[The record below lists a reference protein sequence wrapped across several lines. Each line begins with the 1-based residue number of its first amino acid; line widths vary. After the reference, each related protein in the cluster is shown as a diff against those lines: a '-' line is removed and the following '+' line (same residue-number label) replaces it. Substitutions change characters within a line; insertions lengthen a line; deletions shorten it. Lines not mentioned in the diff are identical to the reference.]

1 MSERIIKS
9 SCRSC
14 HGGCGVL
21 VTVRDNKVINIKGDP
36 DSPINRGSLCIKG
49 KKYHSI
55 THHPDRL
62 TTPLRKKNG
71 IFEPVSW
78 DEALDDIAERFLEI
92 KKEFGPEALSIG
104 FGTSRENDIF
114 VYRFANL
121 FGTPNVLTAGHMC
134 YGPRVILGIA
144 MAGNHNIV
152 DYEGKPE
159 CVVVWGANPLNSS
172 PDEYKGFD
180 LARAIKRGA
189 RIICIDPRRSTVA
202 KNADQWLRITPGTD
216 GALAWGMINVII
228 DRGLY
233 DENFVTN
240 YGHGWERFRQRAKK
254 YPLSWAAAKT
264 GLSEDEII
272 SAAETYAS
280 IKPAGIHW
288 GVALEQT
295 KNCTNTIRL
304 LLSLMAMTGNLDR
317 PGGNVLFPR
326 NPLMP
331 YKFQSLSDQ
340 LPEEQNIKRL
350 GGNRFRLADRIML
363 LNPKAVWDAILEEKP
378 YPVKALYLI
387 STNPLV
393 SRANARQV
401 KAALEK
407 VDFLVVQDFFLTPT
421 AREADYVLPAS
432 TWLEHDYIGDMWK
445 RHGRAVVRQKAVQVG
460 EARSDYDILNDLG
473 KRCTNPKHWWPTMKD
488 ALNDFLASSGL
499 TWEDFCIRGYLEG
512 ERRFRKY
519 KVKGFSTRTRKFEF
533 YSTMME
539 DMNYDPLPGYVD
551 PPETPWSNPELAKQ
565 YPVQLI
571 TGARIPAFF
580 HTENRQLGPL
590 RSTHPD
596 PLVEIHPNKAKE
608 KGIAG
613 GDWVKISSPR
623 GSVKLKA
630 LITDRVPENVVSA
643 DHGWWFPEK
652 KDDLGWDQS
661 NIDILTDND
670 LDSCDQAMGATNLRV
685 LLCDISKAA
694 EQ

>member
-36 DSPINRGSLCIKG
+36 DSPINRGKLCVKG
-49 KKYHSI
+49 KKYHTI

-62 TTPLRKKNG
+62 TRPLKKKNG
-71 IFEPVSW
+71 EFIPVSW
-78 DEALDDIAERFLEI
+78 DEALDEIAERFLKN
-92 KKEFGPEALSIG
+92 KKEFGAEAMAIG
-104 FGTSRENDIF
+104 YGTSRENDPF

-134 YGPRVILGIA
+134 YGPRVTLGIS
-144 MAGNHNIV
+144 MVGTHNLV
-152 DYEGKPE
+152 DYEGEPQ
-159 CVVVWGANPLNSS
+159 CVVVWGANPLISN

-180 LARAIKRGA
+180 LSQTIKRGA
-189 RIICIDPRRSTVA
+189 KIICIDPRRSTVA
-202 KNADQWLRITPGTD
+202 KTADQWLRITPGTD

-233 DENFVTN
+233 DEDFVAN
-240 YGHGWERFRQRAKK
+240 YSHGWKRFCQRAKE

-272 SAAETYAS
+272 AAAEAYAS

-304 LLSLMAMTGNLDR
+304 LLCLMAMTGNLDR

-326 NPLMP
+326 NPVISFKNLTLVNM
-331 YKFQSLSDQ
+331 
-340 LPEEQNIKRL
+340 LPKEQNIKRL
-350 GGNRFRLADRIML
+350 GGNRFRLADRLML
-363 LNPKAVWDAILEEKP
+363 LNPRAVWDAILEEKP
-378 YPVKALYLI
+378 YPVKSLYLI
-387 STNPLV
+387 STNPLI
-393 SRANARQV
+393 SRANAKQV

-445 RHGRAVVRQKAVQVG
+445 RHGRVLVRQKAVQVG

-473 KRCTNPKHWWPTMKD
+473 KRCTDPKYWWPTVKD
-488 ALNDFLASSGL
+488 SLNEILAPSGF
-499 TWEDFCIRGYLEG
+499 TWEDFCVRGYLEG

-519 KVKGFSTRTRKFEF
+519 KMEGFRTSTGKFEF
-533 YSTMME
+533 YSTVME
-539 DMNYDPLPGYVD
+539 DLKYDPLPGYVD

-565 YPVQLI
+565 YPIQLI
-571 TGARIPAFF
+571 TGARIASFF

-590 RSTHPD
+590 RSNHPD

-608 KGIAG
+608 KGIAD
-613 GDWVKISSPR
+613 GDWVEISSPR
-623 GSVKLKA
+623 GSVKLRA
-630 LITDRVPENVVSA
+630 VVTDRVPENVVSA

-652 KDDLGWDQS
+652 KDDLGWDRS

-670 LDSCDQAMGATNLRV
+670 LDSCDPAFGATNLRV
-685 LLCDISKAA
+685 LLCAISKAA